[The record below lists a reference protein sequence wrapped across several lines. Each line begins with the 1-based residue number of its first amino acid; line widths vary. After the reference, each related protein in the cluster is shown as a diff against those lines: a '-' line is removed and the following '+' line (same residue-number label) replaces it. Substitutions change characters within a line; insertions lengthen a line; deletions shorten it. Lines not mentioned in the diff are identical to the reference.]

1 MRLAFIF
8 QYLHTKRRRTGFQ
21 YHANR
26 VNKVTIISKHYKR
39 VRDHLSG
46 FLKMERGER
55 MPIFVMP
62 TFRLLL
68 HVRLLVVCFCVLR
81 VNEYATNSNCAI
93 PFVPHFIQNY
103 INLKKTKYYAH
114 SVRHSYLSQRSQ
126 FWKDSNAMGT
136 ISSFQGNLPGRNDEQ
151 EL

>member
-1 MRLAFIF
+1 MRLAFLF
-8 QYLHTKRRRTGFQ
+8 HYLHTKRRRTGFQ

-55 MPIFVMP
+55 MSIFVMP

-68 HVRLLVVCFCVLR
+68 HVRLLLVCFCVLR

-93 PFVPHFIQNY
+93 PFVPQFIQNY
-103 INLKKTKYYAH
+103 INLKKQNTTPILWDTLTFRRGPNFGRIPMLWTLFPVFKVISLIELMTKN
-114 SVRHSYLSQRSQ
+114 
-126 FWKDSNAMGT
+126 F
-136 ISSFQGNLPGRNDEQ
+136 
-151 EL
+151 